1 MGKDRRP
8 RKRKD
13 PAPQNIDAEER
24 EPERQTESKGELVP
38 PPRRP
43 PTAVAA
49 ETPPPQEPVRSQPR
63 RVPAPPAPMLS
74 QLLDAL
80 RIVAE
85 TMLDIADQA
94 AEAITRR
101 LERRA

>member
-1 MGKDRRP
+1 
-8 RKRKD
+8 
-13 PAPQNIDAEER
+13 
-24 EPERQTESKGELVP
+24 
-38 PPRRP
+38 
-43 PTAVAA
+43 
-49 ETPPPQEPVRSQPR
+49 
-63 RVPAPPAPMLS
+63 MLS